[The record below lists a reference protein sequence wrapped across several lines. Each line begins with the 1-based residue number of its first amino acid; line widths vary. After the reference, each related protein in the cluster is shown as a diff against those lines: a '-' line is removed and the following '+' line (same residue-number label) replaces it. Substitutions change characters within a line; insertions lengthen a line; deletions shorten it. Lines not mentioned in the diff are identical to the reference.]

1 MYIKTDQTANDRIA
15 EMEDKSIEKIQTKA
29 EREKK
34 KEQNIFFQT
43 STVDMQNKVKKF
55 DICLIGITERDE

>member
-55 DICLIGITERDE
+55 DICLIGMTERDE